1 MHEYDIGS
9 KLRELRLARNLTL
22 QAVAREIGFS
32 IALLSQI
39 ENNHISPPIAT
50 LSKLARFF
58 KVQMSSLFV
67 EKDEE
72 KKYEIIRKND
82 RQVVSHVVS
91 KAGASHGY
99 FFESLT
105 SGMTNKKMVPFIITL
120 SDDIQDSTTY
130 SNEGESF
137 IHVLSGSFFIL
148 LNGNRIALEEG
159 DSIYFDTSLEHR
171 FLTAK
176 GVETTILEVTTG
188 RA

>member
-1 MHEYDIGS
+1 MNEYDIGS
-9 KLRELRLARNLTL
+9 KLKELRLARSLTL

-58 KVQMSSLFV
+58 NVQMASLFT

-72 KKYEIIRKND
+72 KKYEIIRKQD
-82 RQVVSHVVS
+82 RKFVSHVVS
-91 KAGASHGY
+91 RAGASHGY
-99 FFESLT
+99 FFESLS
-105 SGMTNKKMVPFIITL
+105 SGMKNKKMVPFIITV
-120 SDDIQDSTTY
+120 SDEIQDSTTY

-137 IHVLSGSFFIL
+137 IHVLRGSFVIL
-148 LNGNRIALEEG
+148 LNGSRITLEEG

-171 FLTAK
+171 FLPAK
-176 GVETTILEVTTG
+176 GTETTILEVTAG
-188 RA
+188 RS